1 MHHFCPCFGS
11 GLGGVFSKEVFV
23 IILRRKFIFSAEEKY
38 WTMEDRKYPIFM
50 DARFGL
56 VYKEG
61 ANHMSGKISL
71 EWADIIYDMSKARH
85 L

>member
-1 MHHFCPCFGS
+1 
-11 GLGGVFSKEVFV
+11 
-23 IILRRKFIFSAEEKY
+23 
-38 WTMEDRKYPIFM
+38 MEDRKYPIFM

-71 EWADIIYDMSKARH
+71 EWVDIIYDMSKARH
-85 L
+85 LYWSLSLIPFYLIRQPALCIIAPLSGGPLYNVWAAPFYV

>member
-1 MHHFCPCFGS
+1 MQFALIEYLLKKVILIKYHLKESLNFQQS
-11 GLGGVFSKEVFV
+11 G
-23 IILRRKFIFSAEEKY
+23 RKKG
-38 WTMEDRKYPIFM
+38 TMEDRKYPIFM